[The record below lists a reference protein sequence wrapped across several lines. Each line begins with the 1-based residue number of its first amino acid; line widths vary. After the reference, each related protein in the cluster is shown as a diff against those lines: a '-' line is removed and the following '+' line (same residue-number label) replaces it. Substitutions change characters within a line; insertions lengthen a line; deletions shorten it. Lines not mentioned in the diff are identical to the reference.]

1 MNIPKNHPR
10 YQSLM
15 LRHALVEGLEQG
27 IVTTSGLIAHGRG
40 EAFDYL
46 FCERTHTFA
55 LRAIERAAELLCGAR
70 HPVISVNGNVA
81 VLAMDEVVALSQATG
96 ADIEINL
103 FYWSPEREEAI
114 LAAFR
119 RSHPGVRILSQ
130 EAGVRIPGLASP
142 RGMVHHDGMLDADV
156 VLTPLEDGDRA
167 QALVACGKQVITI
180 DLNPFSRTA
189 QSSTVSIVDNIV
201 RAMPLLVRACRHIQS
216 GSGTSHESPPYD
228 NASVLGEAARFL
240 RSRPYH
246 SEELP

>member
-1 MNIPKNHPR
+1 
-10 YQSLM
+10 M
-15 LRHALVEGLEQG
+15 LRHALVDGLTQG

-46 FCERTHTFA
+46 FCERTHPFA
-55 LRAIERAAELLCGAR
+55 MRAITQAAELLCSAR

-81 VLAMDEVVALSQATG
+81 ALAMDDVVALSQATG

-103 FYWSPEREEAI
+103 FYWAPEREEAI
-114 LAAFR
+114 RAAFR
-119 RSHPGVRILSQ
+119 HSHPGVRILSQ
-130 EAGVRIPGLASP
+130 EEGVRIPGLASS
-142 RGMVHHDGMLDADV
+142 RGMAHRDGILNADV

-167 QALVACGKQVITI
+167 QALVACGKQVLTI

-201 RAMPLLVRACRHIQS
+201 RAMPLLVRASRHIQA
-216 GSGTSHESPPYD
+216 GSGASHESSPYD
-228 NASVLGEAARFL
+228 NASVLEEAAQFL

-246 SEELP
+246 AEERP